1 MGERRY
7 RLTPK
12 ELELVLMGLLVL
24 VNETQIDDKLCMEVL
39 GLAERLAQC
48 RPGRPGGSL
57 SREASRLWGR
67 AEKRSEAKQW

>member
-1 MGERRY
+1 MGGKRY

-24 VNETQIDDKLCMEVL
+24 VNEAQIGDALCEEVI
-39 GLAERLAQC
+39 GLAERLAQN

-57 SREASRLWGR
+57 SGEAGRLWAR
-67 AEKRSEAKQW
+67 AERRAEAKRW

>member
-1 MGERRY
+1 VGGKRY
-7 RLTPK
+7 RLSDK

-24 VNETQIDDKLCMEVL
+24 VNEAKIDDALCGEAI

-57 SREASRLWGR
+57 SGEAGRLWAR
-67 AEKRSEAKQW
+67 AERRAEAKRW